1 MLVLYYMH
9 CAIWPDRRPDFGMLS
24 GWTRLVIG
32 MVITNRPTN
41 PLTPCKA

>member
-9 CAIWPDRRPDFGMLS
+9 CAIWTDRRPDFGMLS
-24 GWTRLVIG
+24 VWTRLVIG

-41 PLTPCKA
+41 P